1 MMRQPFKILSMA
13 WIFSFLAMVAPTL
26 AQTTVTSFSP
36 NPSPDPPAPG
46 VWFESDVRTG
56 GTASI
61 ADLTGVGGDL
71 ETNQPLASGAAKL
84 TTDLTNA
91 AKAEVAV
98 ANSFGTASAIIPT
111 IEIGY
116 SWHKANNANQNLNA
130 APALK
135 LTFFNPVCDETPGG
149 DCFATL
155 VYEPYQNGFG
165 NFPAQDEWK
174 RSDLN
179 QIVGGWWTTGGFGAI
194 NGFGGCGAPLCPTL
208 ADWLSTLTA
217 DFGQA
222 DLVAVSVGV
231 GSFNQGQIGYFDKV
245 DISGTDANASY
256 DFEPA
261 PQFTSVGQC
270 VSTLIADNCAGLK
283 GKARATCNHEQQM
296 TCFDIFGVK

>member
-1 MMRQPFKILSMA
+1 MVKKFHSIPCMV
-13 WIFSFLAMVAPTL
+13 SFFGVLAFASTVF
-26 AQTTVTSFSP
+26 AQTTVTGFAP
-36 NPSPDPPAPG
+36 NPTPNPPTPG
-46 VWFESDVRTG
+46 VWFESDVRIG

-61 ADLTGVGGDL
+61 ADLTGLGGDL
-71 ETNQPLASGAAKL
+71 ETNQPLPNGAAKL
-84 TTDLTNA
+84 TTDSTNP

-98 ANSFGTASAIIPT
+98 ANSFGTASSIIPT
-111 IEIGY
+111 IGIGY
-116 SWHKANNANQNLNA
+116 SWHKASNAGQNLNA
-130 APALK
+130 APSIK
-135 LTFFNPVCDETPGG
+135 LTFFNPVCDETIGG

-165 NFPAQDEWK
+165 NNPAQDVWM

-179 QIVGGWWTTGGFGAI
+179 QIVGGWWTTGGFGAP
-194 NGFGGCGAPLCPTL
+194 NGAGGCGAPVCPTL
-208 ADWLSTLTA
+208 ADWLTTLTP

-245 DISGTDANASY
+245 DITGTNADASY

-261 PQFTSVGQC
+261 PQFKNLGQC
-270 VSTLIADNCAGLK
+270 ISTLIADNCAGLK

-296 TCFDIFGVK
+296 TCFDLFGVK